1 MSFVGKTSVNGNG
14 FGAGEYPFD
23 QPYTFLQRN
32 PIPSS
37 TLLVRSYYVIGF
49 FLLID
54 AILVGF
60 FIYKYMTKKNKMMN
74 SEALLEVDPNA
85 SISLGLYTSDT

>member
-1 MSFVGKTSVNGNG
+1 MNFDGKSSINQQVSDSEG
-14 FGAGEYPFD
+14 YQFD
-23 QPYTFLQRN
+23 QPYTFLQKN
-32 PIPSS
+32 PIPSH

-54 AILVGF
+54 AVLVGF
-60 FIYKYMTKKNKMMN
+60 FIYKYLTKKKKLIN
-74 SEALLEVDPNA
+74 SEAMLEMDPNA